1 MAKRKEARL
10 DQSKRKYSLL
20 TFATPAEVTGLQT
33 QGAVLGVAT
42 SHSHRVD
49 SVRAEPGHR
58 RRATHLILSL
68 FAMGMAFPTCSTALV
83 ARGPRDTH
91 DRRGWERKKKEG
103 KQKNVC
109 PQNTFSKVFEFWF
122 VGALFFIFGFLCHN
136 CQKAGL
142 RSAKGK
148 LLSPSHAYYY
158 LMNIGTKCVVYLPC
172 LSFASTGR
180 AFGLSW

>member
-1 MAKRKEARL
+1 MIAFFTKVLVRTNSLLDALYTTARILVLRVMAKRKEARL

-91 DRRGWERKKKEG
+91 DRRRMREEEKRRARK
-103 KQKNVC
+103 QNC
-109 PQNTFSKVFEFWF
+109 PQNTFFQKV
-122 VGALFFIFGFLCHN
+122 
-136 CQKAGL
+136 
-142 RSAKGK
+142 
-148 LLSPSHAYYY
+148 
-158 LMNIGTKCVVYLPC
+158 
-172 LSFASTGR
+172 
-180 AFGLSW
+180 